1 MGFAA
6 DLKALCDKAG
16 EKAEMVV
23 RGAALDLG
31 GQMIDRSPVGNPDL
45 WQANKQAS
53 YMRET
58 YNVWVEAINAD
69 IGKGKGRLRKKSTK
83 SLKKAFPN
91 VVGKDYT
98 GGRFKSNWLAATGAA
113 MNTATPETTDPNGSA
128 TRAAIKQKLDGWKPG
143 QTIWITNSLPYA
155 QRLEYGWSKQ
165 APGGIVRLA
174 VQNYSQAIKKAA
186 DQVRGT

>member
-1 MGFAA
+1 MGFAE
-6 DLKALCDKAG
+6 DLKRLCDAAG
-16 EKAEMVV
+16 EKAEETVRRVGLELYSDMV
-23 RGAALDLG
+23 D
-31 GQMIDRSPVGNPDL
+31 MSPVGNPDL

-91 VVGKDYT
+91 VAGIDYT
-98 GGRFKSNWLAATGAA
+98 GGRFKNNWQVGISGINTNTDRGPSSDGNAALAAY
-113 MNTATPETTDPNGSA
+113 D
-128 TRAAIKQKLDGWKPG
+128 AAIKGWRPG
-143 QTIWITNSLPYA
+143 MSIFLTNSMPYA
-155 QRLEYGWSKQ
+155 QRLEYGHSKQ
-165 APGGIVRLA
+165 APGGMVRLT

-186 DQVRGT
+186 AEVRGA